1 MLAEERHKIILNRL
15 EAEHIVKLQ
24 DLVND
29 LHTSESTIRRDLHEL
44 EVQHLIRRVHGG
56 AMSLQQRSEE
66 QDMETKSSKNIQQ
79 KRIIAKIAAEQI
91 KDNECIYIDAGSTTL
106 EMISFIHAKNVNVV
120 TNGYAHVEAL
130 VKKNMA
136 TYLIGGMMKP
146 NTRAFIGSIAIQA
159 LDTFRFDRAFIGV
172 NGIDIDMGY
181 TTPDPEEA
189 MIKRRAQELALK
201 SYILADSSK
210 FTEVS
215 FSKMFDLSKAS
226 IITNELPQ
234 AVKDM
239 ILKETTVIESK

>member
-29 LHTSESTIRRDLHEL
+29 LHASESTVRRDLHEL
-44 EVQHLIRRVHGG
+44 EVQRLLRRVHGG
-56 AMSLQQRSEE
+56 AALLQQRSEE

-79 KRIIAKIAAEQI
+79 KRIIAKMAAEQI
-91 KDNECIYIDAGSTTL
+91 KDNECLYIDAGSTTL
-106 EMISFIHAKNVNVV
+106 EMIPYIHAKNVNVV

-146 NTRAFIGSIAIQA
+146 NTRAFIGSVAIQA

-226 IITNELPQ
+226 IITNELPR

-239 ILKETTVIESK
+239 ILKETTVIESN